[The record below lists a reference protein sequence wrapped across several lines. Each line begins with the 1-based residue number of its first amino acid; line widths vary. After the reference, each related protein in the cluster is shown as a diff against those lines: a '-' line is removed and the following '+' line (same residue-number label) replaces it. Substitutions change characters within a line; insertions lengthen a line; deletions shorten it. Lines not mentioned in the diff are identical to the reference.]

1 MRRKLPVRGKKQGR
15 NSLMRAGSEEEEK
28 RLRELSRHERI
39 YWEQG
44 FETLAGVDEAGRGPL
59 AGPVVAAAV
68 IISPG
73 KLIPG
78 VRDSKELTPRR
89 REILF
94 DLINAEA
101 LGVGV
106 GIVGPETI
114 DEINILQATLLAME
128 KAVSNLD
135 PRPDGLLID
144 GMNRPDLDIFQIGI
158 NQGDCLSISI
168 GAASIIAKVTRDRM
182 MMKEDEHYPLYGF
195 CRHKGYGTVFHLE
208 ALSRY
213 GPCRIHR
220 RSFRPVR
227 SAWERQEGRGI

>member
-1 MRRKLPVRGKKQGR
+1 MQAKVRVREPGR
-15 NSLMRAGSEEEEK
+15 NSLMKPGSEKEEK
-28 RLRELSRHERI
+28 RLVQLSRYERI

-59 AGPVVAAAV
+59 AGAVVAGAV
-68 IISPG
+68 ILRPG

-78 VRDSKELTPRR
+78 VRDSKKVTPRK

-94 DLINAEA
+94 DLIQAEA
-101 LGVGV
+101 LAVGV

-114 DEINILQATLLAME
+114 DKINILGATRLAMQ
-128 KAVSNLD
+128 KAIANLE
-135 PRPDGLLID
+135 PEPDGILVD
-144 GMNRPDLDIFQIGI
+144 GMRIPDVDIFQIGI
-158 NQGDCLSISI
+158 SQGDSLSISI

-182 MMKEDEHYPLYGF
+182 MLSEDERYPLYGF
-195 CRHKGYGTVFHLE
+195 RQHKGYGTPFHLE

-227 SAWERQEGRGI
+227 SAWEKQMEKEL